1 MPRGLRG
8 RRLPWQILPA
18 EQACMDKA
26 RISVLALCLVL
37 LVIMDLEF

>member
-8 RRLPWQILPA
+8 RRLPWQILPT
-18 EQACMDKA
+18 EKACME
-26 RISVLALCLVL
+26 RVQISVLALCLVL